1 MAANLGPNNWL
12 DKKFSCYSYTGNYKE
27 GASAKTPL
35 WEIGQRGGL
44 KHFSPMQG
52 PVLFQSWQYFL
63 CHPHDHSFSVFP
75 HQCSPSSEVI
85 TPALHVCAGPPGP

>member
-12 DKKFSCYSYTGNYKE
+12 DIKFSCYSYTGNYKE

-63 CHPHDHSFSVFP
+63 CHPMTIPF
-75 HQCSPSSEVI
+75 QCSPISAP
-85 TPALHVCAGPPGP
+85 PAVR

>member
-12 DKKFSCYSYTGNYKE
+12 DEKFSCYSYTGNYKE

-44 KHFSPMQG
+44 ETLFSNAGPSAF
-52 PVLFQSWQYFL
+52 PVLAILSL
-63 CHPHDHSFSVFP
+63 
-75 HQCSPSSEVI
+75 
-85 TPALHVCAGPPGP
+85 PPP